1 MKLEQLEKELS
12 KFEIPD
18 KLIVKKDFN
27 IIDCKKFLDSHLT
40 ILKANSGNKR
50 FIPYYN
56 RLILF
61 YEKLKNN

>member
-1 MKLEQLEKELS
+1 MRLDQLEMEL
-12 KFEIPD
+12 KKIEIPKSIKIKSD
-18 KLIVKKDFN
+18 LN
-27 IIDCKKFLDSHLT
+27 IIDCKKFIDSHLT

-61 YEKLKNN
+61 YEKIKNI